1 MKIVKFVIGITIM
14 AIAVAM
20 SKISLLGT
28 SPIAAVPNVVS
39 ESMGSS
45 IGLNTALFLALLVV
59 IQLVL
64 ASPKK
69 MSEAIP
75 YLIQLIPGTLFG
87 LFINFFYGLFA
98 PILSSKSYP
107 VQLIV
112 LIISVFI
119 LAIGVI
125 VEVNADTIVM
135 PGEGLPKTIAQVT
148 NKPFSSVKLAC
159 DIGMVVTALLLSFLF
174 GNPFLGIREGTI
186 IAMLFTGPIISLLQQ
201 LAFRR
206 KK

>member
-1 MKIVKFVIGITIM
+1 M

-28 SPIAAVPNVVS
+28 SPIAAVPNVLS
-39 ESMGSS
+39 ESLGSS

-64 ASPKK
+64 ARPKK
-69 MSEAIP
+69 ISEAIP

-87 LFINFFYGLFA
+87 LFINFFYGLLA
-98 PILSSKSYP
+98 PVLTSKSYP

-112 LIISVFI
+112 LIVSVFI

-125 VEVNADTIVM
+125 VEVNADTVVM

-148 NKPFSSVKLAC
+148 NKPFFSVKLAC
-159 DIGMVVTALLLSFLF
+159 DIGMVITALLLSFLF
-174 GNPFLGIREGTI
+174 GHPFLGIREGTI

-201 LAFRR
+201 FAFRR
-206 KK
+206 TK